1 MSAAITYFFDYS
13 ANNTNTTVK
22 FRASDMIIHIDSDT
36 HNSQNHD
43 YAAVL
48 EHYHL
53 RYQPAN
59 AKKDPPTPPP

>member
-1 MSAAITYFFDYS
+1 MLSEINSIAEKQTHPTQNFKAAITYFFDYS
-13 ANNTNTTVK
+13 ANNTNATVK

-48 EHYHL
+48 
-53 RYQPAN
+53 
-59 AKKDPPTPPP
+59 